1 MRMKIHARFFAQAR
15 EMAQKNE
22 EEVELN
28 DGATVSGLIEIL
40 KSRVPTL
47 RSVEFK
53 VAVHSEYV
61 DNDHELS
68 DGDEVAI
75 IPPISGG

>member
-1 MRMKIHARFFAQAR
+1 MKIRVHFFAQVR
-15 EMAQKNE
+15 EMAHKNE
-22 EEVELN
+22 EEIEVK

-40 KSRVPTL
+40 KSRVPAL
-47 RSVEFK
+47 GSVEFK
-53 VAVHSEYV
+53 MAVHGEYV

-68 DGDEVAI
+68 DCDEVAI

>member
-1 MRMKIHARFFAQAR
+1 MKIHVHFFAQAR

-22 EEVELN
+22 EEIEIK
-28 DGATVSGLIEIL
+28 DGATVSGLVEIL

-53 VAVHSEYV
+53 IAVHSEYV
-61 DNDHELS
+61 DNDHELF

>member
-1 MRMKIHARFFAQAR
+1 MKIHVHFFAQAR
-15 EMAQKNE
+15 EVAQKSKE
-22 EEVELN
+22 EIEVK
-28 DGATVSGLIEIL
+28 DGTTVSGLIEIL

-53 VAVHSEYV
+53 IAVHNEYV
-61 DNDHELS
+61 DNDHQLC

>member
-1 MRMKIHARFFAQAR
+1 MKIHVHFFAQAR
-15 EMAQKNE
+15 EMTQKSE
-22 EEVELN
+22 EEVELK

-53 VAVHSEYV
+53 IAVHSEYV
-61 DNDHELS
+61 DNDRELM